1 MNLGAAFGKRGA
13 EAGEFKHP
21 NSQEEPPAEL
31 GNEFKSFNSSP
42 AAQLL
47 EHPVIVAGSG

>member
-31 GNEFKSFNSSP
+31 GNEFKSFSSSP
-42 AAQLL
+42 ASQLP
-47 EHPVIVAGSG
+47 EDPATVAG